1 MIIHDLS
8 PKMKGCPSK
17 YIPRRHRLAMQGIKK
32 RAYYYT
38 PPAAACRRAWCQ
50 PRPIETANP
59 REEEDQLLVV
69 RSA

>member
-17 YIPRRHRLAMQGIKK
+17 YIPRRAKQGIKK
-32 RAYYYT
+32 RAYYYST
-38 PPAAACRRAWCQ
+38 AAACRRAWCQ